1 MHVNAHRERTRTRRP
16 GARQEGGSRICVISE
31 TIDINVPVR
40 TAYNQWTQLVE
51 FPFTAS
57 PGSGAS
63 ARRDE
68 IPPDTSLA
76 G

>member
-1 MHVNAHRERTRTRRP
+1 
-16 GARQEGGSRICVISE
+16 
-31 TIDINVPVR
+31 VPVR

>member
-1 MHVNAHRERTRTRRP
+1 MNAHRERTRTRRP
-16 GARQEGGSRICVISE
+16 GAREEGGSRVSVIGE

-40 TAYNQWTQLVE
+40 TVYNQWTQFVE

-57 PGSGAS
+57 PGSGAR

-68 IPPDTSLA
+68 IPPDASLA